1 VFGSTFSTS
10 ILNFG
15 VDATVILQALDQ
27 ITNTRILQSP
37 RIFTSDN
44 KEAKFFDGK
53 DVPFQ
58 TAAESGGA
66 TGGNVVS
73 SFEQIAVGIGV
84 NVRPRITR
92 EKNVAMEIEI
102 LLSNVDN
109 TGAASPGDNPTIKR
123 RQTNTTV
130 TVKNGQTIV
139 LSGIRTESEGTT
151 KRKVPILGDIPI
163 LDLVFSS
170 ESEASVVSE
179 LVVFVT
185 PIVVDNPD
193 DNDVNFNEL
202 DRKRLEQLSE
212 PLSEGA
218 RNLQRRLGVK
228 GVAPGGD
235 DPSSSD
241 PRRD

>member
-1 VFGSTFSTS
+1 MRRTWRWRSRSFSRTWTAP
-10 ILNFG
+10 L
-15 VDATVILQALDQ
+15 
-27 ITNTRILQSP
+27 R
-37 RIFTSDN
+37 
-44 KEAKFFDGK
+44 EA
-53 DVPFQ
+53 
-58 TAAESGGA
+58 
-66 TGGNVVS
+66 
-73 SFEQIAVGIGV
+73 
-84 NVRPRITR
+84 
-92 EKNVAMEIEI
+92 
-102 LLSNVDN
+102 
-109 TGAASPGDNPTIKR
+109 PGDNPTIKR

-163 LDLVFSS
+163 LDLLFSS

-228 GVAPGGD
+228 GVATGGD
-235 DPSSSD
+235 NSF
-241 PRRD
+241 RQ